1 MAATLSANQTAFRTL
16 GVAPPDLLLVH
27 GWGGSG
33 AYFDELIA
41 ALELARVRATTLDLA
56 GHGDS
61 PGGTGAWSL
70 DDIDV
75 AILSVLDAVE
85 AERAVLL
92 GFSMAGKFV
101 QHFALQHPQR
111 VAGLIL
117 VAGTP
122 ASALPLPPELL
133 DDWYGRAGN
142 ADAAKEMVTTFLTG
156 PVDEDAFER
165 FGRHFAVIPR
175 AALVG
180 TMQTTI
186 ETDFSN
192 ELGAIRAPTL
202 VVAGARDELFTI
214 DALRATIESQID
226 GARMAIIDCGH
237 EIPLERPR
245 ELAATVEA
253 FLAGIQ

>member
-1 MAATLSANQTAFRTL
+1 MSATRSAKRTAYRTL

-27 GWGGSG
+27 GWGGTG

-41 ALELARVRATTLDLA
+41 SLDLAHVRATTLDLA
-56 GHGDS
+56 GHGGS
-61 PGGTGAWSL
+61 PEDDDDWTL
-70 DDIDV
+70 DAIDAAV
-75 AILSVLDAVE
+75 LSVLDAIG
-85 AERAVLL
+85 AERSVLL

-101 QHFALQHPQR
+101 QHFALRHPHR

-122 ASALPLPPELL
+122 ASSIPLPPELL

-142 ADAAKEMVTTFLTG
+142 AEAIKEMVGTFLTG

-165 FGRHFAVIPR
+165 FGRNFASIPR
-175 AALVG
+175 TALVG

-192 ELGAIRAPTL
+192 ELGAIQMPTL
-202 VVAGARDELFTI
+202 VVAGARDELFTV
-214 DALRATIESQID
+214 DALRAAIASQID
-226 GARMAIIDCGH
+226 GARMAIVDCGH
-237 EIPLERPR
+237 EIPLERPH
-245 ELAATVEA
+245 ELAALVEA
-253 FLAGIQ
+253 FLAGLH